1 MILVDTSIW
10 VDHLRRGD
18 TALTDALDRGAVFI
32 HPFIIG
38 ELACG
43 LLGNREELLRL
54 LQRLPAVPTATD
66 AEALQFIEGRR
77 LMGRGIGYIDVH
89 LLTSAA
95 LSGGV
100 RLWSRDS
107 CLAGVADDLDLAFTA
122 PL

>member
-18 TALTDALDRGAVFI
+18 AALTDALERGSVFI

-43 LLGNREELLRL
+43 LFGNREELLGL
-54 LQRLPAVPTATD
+54 LQRLPAVPAATD
-66 AEALQFIEGRR
+66 AETLRFIEGRR

-100 RLWSRDS
+100 RLWSRDGR
-107 CLAGVADDLDLAFTA
+107 LASVADDLGLAFT
-122 PL
+122 PPP

>member
-18 TALTDALDRGAVFI
+18 AALTDALDRGSVFI

-66 AEALQFIEGRR
+66 TEALQFIEGHR

-107 CLAGVADDLDLAFTA
+107 RLADVADALGLG
-122 PL
+122 